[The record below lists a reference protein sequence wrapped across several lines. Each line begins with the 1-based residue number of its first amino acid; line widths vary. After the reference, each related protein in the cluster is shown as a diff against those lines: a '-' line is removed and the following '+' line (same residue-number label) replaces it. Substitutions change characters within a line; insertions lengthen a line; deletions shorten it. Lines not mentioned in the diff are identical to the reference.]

1 MRRLD
6 ILFIWLKDTRNLVKM
21 AIFIANNFIVPPFV
35 IFAKLKNGLGT
46 CIPLR
51 LKDPLNMELDN
62 FQHLSSQP
70 H

>member
-1 MRRLD
+1 MLNITFYSD
-6 ILFIWLKDTRNLVKM
+6 NYNYFIL
-21 AIFIANNFIVPPFV
+21 PPFV
-35 IFAKLKNGLGT
+35 ISAKLKNDLGT

>member
-1 MRRLD
+1 
-6 ILFIWLKDTRNLVKM
+6 M